1 MTMKNKIVTLIA
13 AVLICVLVQSYDHYM
28 GIQPISQ
35 QTDLSGD

>member
-13 AVLICVLVQSYDHYM
+13 AVLICVLVQTYDHYM
-28 GIQPISQ
+28 GIQTILQ

>member
-1 MTMKNKIVTLIA
+1 MTIKNKIVTLIA

-28 GIQPISQ
+28 DIQPISQ

>member
-28 GIQPISQ
+28 DIQPISQ